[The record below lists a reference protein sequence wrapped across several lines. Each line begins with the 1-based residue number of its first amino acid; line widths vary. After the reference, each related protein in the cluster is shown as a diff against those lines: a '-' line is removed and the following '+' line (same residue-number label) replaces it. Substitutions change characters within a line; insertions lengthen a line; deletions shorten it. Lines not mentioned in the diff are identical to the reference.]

1 MKDRIRTVALDFF
14 RFDNNLIFRTIA
26 GKIFRPAFC
35 KNKGLEKISISLQK
49 EILMIQDMLKNYY
62 LSSFIALTGA

>member
-1 MKDRIRTVALDFF
+1 M
-14 RFDNNLIFRTIA
+14 A